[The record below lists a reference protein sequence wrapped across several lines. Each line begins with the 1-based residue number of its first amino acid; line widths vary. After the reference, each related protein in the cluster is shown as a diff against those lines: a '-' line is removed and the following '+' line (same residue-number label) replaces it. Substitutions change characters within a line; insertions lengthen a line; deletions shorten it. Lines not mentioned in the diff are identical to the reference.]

1 MLNTAYI
8 RLKKVK
14 GTDYLYLV
22 QSKWDP
28 LLKTSAQKTIK
39 YLGKASN
46 VTVDSIPQ
54 EYRNPRILSA
64 IRSKTGSQSK
74 KTSAVGGLKKQVF
87 NALKNGDAE
96 KVLTIAQLYEKEA
109 SLAEFYDDILKQVLY
124 GIGYLWEQNILD
136 IATEHICSNITNEI
150 VHKLNTYHKKDRKNS
165 SILLCT
171 PEGEIHN
178 IACNII
184 ESILLQK
191 GYKVHNISP
200 SAPAES
206 VIMHIKDTNPS
217 LIMIS
222 VTLKENI
229 GTSKRL
235 MKRISTEFNIPV
247 LLGGLAITENSEKE
261 KNDIEMTSNN
271 IKVITNGTLKTLVRT
286 VGLMT
291 KNSTLTKNIKST
303 QYTEHLIQ
311 DSQP

>member
-28 LLKTSAQKTIK
+28 HLKTSSQKTIK
-39 YLGKASN
+39 YLGKASD
-46 VTVDSIPQ
+46 VTIESIPH
-54 EYRNPRILSA
+54 EYRDNPRILST
-64 IRSKTGSQSK
+64 IRSKTGNQSK
-74 KTSAVGGLKKQVF
+74 QTAAMEELKKQVF
-87 NALKNGDAE
+87 NGLKNGEAE
-96 KVLTIAQLYEKEA
+96 KVLAIAHLYEKET

-124 GIGYLWEQNILD
+124 AIGYLWEQNKLD

-150 VHKLNTYHKKDRKNS
+150 VHKLNMSHKKNSKNP

-178 IACNII
+178 IACNVI

-200 SAPAES
+200 SVPAES
-206 VIMHIKDTNPS
+206 VIMYIKNTNPS

-222 VTLKENI
+222 VTLKDNI
-229 GTSKRL
+229 GASKRL
-235 MKRISTEFNIPV
+235 IKRINAEFNIPI
-247 LLGGLAITENSEKE
+247 LLGGLAITETSEEE
-261 KNDIEMTSNN
+261 KKDIEMMSNN
-271 IKVITNGTLKTLVRT
+271 VRIIINGTLKALVRT
-286 VGLMT
+286 VGLIT
-291 KNSTLTKNIKST
+291 KNSALTKYSKP
-303 QYTEHLIQ
+303 IQ
-311 DSQP
+311 

>member
-28 LLKTSAQKTIK
+28 LLKTSTQKTIK
-39 YLGKASN
+39 YLGKASD
-46 VTVDSIPQ
+46 VTIESIPH
-54 EYRNPRILSA
+54 EYRDNPRILSA
-64 IRSKTGSQSK
+64 IRSKTGNQSK
-74 KTSAVGGLKKQVF
+74 KTSATEGLKKQVF
-87 NALKNGDAE
+87 NALKNGDTG
-96 KVLTIAQLYEKEA
+96 KVLKIAQLYAKET

-124 GIGYLWEQNILD
+124 GIGYLWEQNKLD

-150 VHKLNTYHKKDRKNS
+150 VHKLNMSHKKNSKNS

-206 VIMHIKDTNPS
+206 VIMYVKDTNPA

-235 MKRISTEFNIPV
+235 MKRINAEFNIPI

-261 KNDIEMTSNN
+261 KKDIEMMSNS
-271 IKVITNGTLKTLVRT
+271 IKVITNGTLKTLIRT
-286 VGLMT
+286 VGLISKNNALT
-291 KNSTLTKNIKST
+291 KNSKSM
-303 QYTEHLIQ
+303 QYT
-311 DSQP
+311 